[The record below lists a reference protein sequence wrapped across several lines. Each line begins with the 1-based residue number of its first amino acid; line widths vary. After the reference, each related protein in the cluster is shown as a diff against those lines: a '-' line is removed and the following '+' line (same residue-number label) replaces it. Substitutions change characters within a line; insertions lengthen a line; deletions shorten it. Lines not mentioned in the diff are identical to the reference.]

1 MAKHARIL
9 LKDDRAITSLRYS
22 ICAGASGNSEN
33 MTWSFV
39 TLDSILKYC
48 SPDNAQHFCESLV
61 AVSKEI
67 LEAKEGKRNA
77 PPAPATSL
85 RP

>member
-1 MAKHARIL
+1 MAKHARIT

-22 ICAGASGNSEN
+22 ICTGASGDSDK

-48 SPDNAQHFCESLV
+48 SDDSAQRFVESLV
-61 AVSKEI
+61 TVSREVM
-67 LEAKEGKRNA
+67 EARDGERIA
-77 PPAPATSL
+77 A
-85 RP
+85 

>member
-22 ICAGASGNSEN
+22 ICTGASGDSES
-33 MTWSFV
+33 MRWSFV

-61 AVSKEI
+61 TVSKEI
-67 LEAKEGKRNA
+67 LEAKGRKQNN
-77 PPAPATSL
+77 T
-85 RP
+85 

>member
-1 MAKHARIL
+1 MPKHARII

-22 ICAGASGNSEN
+22 ICTGASGDIDK

-48 SPDNAQHFCESLV
+48 SSESAQRFME
-61 AVSKEI
+61 
-67 LEAKEGKRNA
+67 
-77 PPAPATSL
+77 
-85 RP
+85 